1 MRGPA
6 RAASAIA
13 AAVVLAGLVSAV
25 PPALACGDKLMVL
38 GGGLPFERVHVGRR
52 QSNVILFLNPESRLS
67 ATNAELRLDQ
77 TLARAGHKVRSVVS
91 TAELT
96 RALDEAR
103 ADFVLMDW
111 RDTRLLPGPLRHS
124 VPIMP
129 VTYGA
134 NAEERAAAQAS
145 HNCVVEA
152 SKGRA
157 RQLVRAIET
166 ILERDASSAG
176 TCAGSGNAAGG

>member
-1 MRGPA
+1 MSGPA
-6 RAASAIA
+6 SAARAIA
-13 AAVVLAGLVSAV
+13 VAVVLAGFVGAA
-25 PPALACGDKLMVL
+25 PPARACGDKLMVL

-52 QSNVILFLNPESRLS
+52 QSNVILFLNPDSRLS

-77 TLARAGHKVRSVVS
+77 TLTRAGHKVRSVVS
-91 TAELT
+91 TTELT
-96 RALDEAR
+96 RALNEAR

-111 RDTRLLPGPLRHS
+111 RDTRLLPGPLRTG

-145 HNCVVEA
+145 RECVVEA

-166 ILERDASSAG
+166 ILERDASSVG
-176 TCAGSGNAAGG
+176 TCAGSANAVGG